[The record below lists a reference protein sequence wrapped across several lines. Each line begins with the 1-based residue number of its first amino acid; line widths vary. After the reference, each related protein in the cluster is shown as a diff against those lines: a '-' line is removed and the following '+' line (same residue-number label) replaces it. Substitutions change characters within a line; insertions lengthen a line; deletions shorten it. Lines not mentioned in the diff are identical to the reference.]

1 MSSMN
6 LHDPVFG
13 PATLSDPAALDII
26 GTATFQRLGR
36 VHQAGPSAL
45 VFPGRVTTRLD
56 HSIGVYLLLSRMGAP
71 RVEQIAGLLHD
82 ISHTAFSHV
91 VDVLFPS
98 PEQNF
103 HENHKAAFLRRPD
116 LRDALQRHAMAP
128 EDFDDDARFGLLEQP
143 LPALCADRIDYFLRD
158 GRTSGVVSESFAAAF
173 LSSLSVQDGRLVSTD
188 RAVAREAAR
197 LFARVDREL
206 WSSLRDRHIYTHFSA
221 ALRVALDRGVLGGA
235 DLFEDDAHVIQAL
248 ERSGLPEIQRLLET
262 MHQEPSSTEGTRL
275 ARGKRR
281 WLDPTVWE
289 QGRCQ
294 PLSIWMGR
302 QPMAARPMVPRFA
315 DARGLARQTG

>member
-1 MSSMN
+1 VN
-6 LHDPVFG
+6 LQDSVFG
-13 PATLSDPAALDII
+13 SVTLSDPAALDII
-26 GTATFQRLGR
+26 GTATFQRLRR

-45 VFPGRVTTRLD
+45 VFPRRVTTRFD
-56 HSIGVYLLLSRMGAP
+56 HSIGVYLLLQRMAAP

-103 HENHKAAFLRRPD
+103 HENHKPAFLRRAD
-116 LRDALQRHAMAP
+116 LREALERHAMAP
-128 EDFDDDARFGLLEQP
+128 EDFDDDTRFGLLEQP

-158 GRTSGVVSESFAAAF
+158 GLTSGVVSASFVAAF
-173 LSSLSVQDGRLVSTD
+173 LSSLKVQEGRLVSTD
-188 RAVAREAAR
+188 RSVAREAAR

-221 ALRVALDRGVLGGA
+221 ALRVALDRGVLGAA

-248 ERSGLPEIQRLLET
+248 ERSAVPEIHRLLET
-262 MHQEPSSTEGTRL
+262 MHRDPSSTEGPPL
-275 ARGKRR
+275 ARGKKR
-281 WLDPTVWE
+281 WLDPTVCE

-294 PLSIWMGR
+294 LLSTWDA
-302 QPMAARPMVPRFA
+302 PTA
-315 DARGLARQTG
+315 DGG